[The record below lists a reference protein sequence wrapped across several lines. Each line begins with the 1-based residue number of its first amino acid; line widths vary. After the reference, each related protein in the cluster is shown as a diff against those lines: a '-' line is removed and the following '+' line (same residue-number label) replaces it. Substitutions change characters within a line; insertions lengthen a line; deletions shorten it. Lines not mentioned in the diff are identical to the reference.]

1 MTVDWSCILAPA
13 WGRSCPFRAGR
24 GAFFKTA
31 NEEDEFFRVA
41 FNDLPRLATAVDTQ
55 DCGDSKPSCNGT
67 ALFDAAV
74 RALQEIKKSKP
85 HRKTLLII
93 PDGGD
98 NSSCF
103 AETEFHSRIW
113 LRRAT
118 Y

>member
-1 MTVDWSCILAPA
+1 VAIGIWP
-13 WGRSCPFRAGR
+13 RAVAAEPTR
-24 GAFFKTA
+24 ARA
-31 NEEDEFFRVA
+31 NGEDEFFLVA
-41 FNDLPRLATAVDTQ
+41 FNDLPRLAAPLTRRTEEIQNRLATARRK
-55 DCGDSKPSCNGT
+55 GRT